1 MFTSRMLIS
10 TALCATAVVGL
21 AGMNGYVSGEG
32 DGATVNSETLIETTV
47 STNADADGT
56 GSSRRPVTVEIA
68 SVEELW
74 TEELGVGSD
83 STVLSKTTTNGGP
96 RFKPYAADARPV
108 ERWMYEMLEQPVPKL
123 DFPGDTP
130 LKEVLEALSMHYT
143 KTYGTT
149 DDGELRLTIWQDKA
163 EFELEGITS
172 LDDITINDVNFEGIT
187 LQNALDLIFEQTI
200 EPELTY
206 EIKNEVLYIT
216 TLAKAE
222 SDEGLVT
229 RVYDVDHL
237 LALDYADGVFSA
249 RGGGGFGGG
258 GGGGFFSVVPQD
270 ATQTGGMARD
280 NGQLTKPQQSL
291 PVTYT
296 LAELV
301 QEMTSPPCR
310 WLASAGEGGAIKI
323 VGRSLVVRQ
332 TQAGHREIVRLLNLL
347 TESIGAIR

>member
-1 MFTSRMLIS
+1 
-10 TALCATAVVGL
+10 
-21 AGMNGYVSGEG
+21 
-32 DGATVNSETLIETTV
+32 
-47 STNADADGT
+47 
-56 GSSRRPVTVEIA
+56 
-68 SVEELW
+68 
-74 TEELGVGSD
+74 
-83 STVLSKTTTNGGP
+83 
-96 RFKPYAADARPV
+96 
-108 ERWMYEMLEQPVPKL
+108 
-123 DFPGDTP
+123 
-130 LKEVLEALSMHYT
+130 
-143 KTYGTT
+143 
-149 DDGELRLTIWQDKA
+149 
-163 EFELEGITS
+163 
-172 LDDITINDVNFEGIT
+172 
-187 LQNALDLIFEQTI
+187 
-200 EPELTY
+200 
-206 EIKNEVLYIT
+206 
-216 TLAKAE
+216 
-222 SDEGLVT
+222 
-229 RVYDVDHL
+229 VYDVDHL